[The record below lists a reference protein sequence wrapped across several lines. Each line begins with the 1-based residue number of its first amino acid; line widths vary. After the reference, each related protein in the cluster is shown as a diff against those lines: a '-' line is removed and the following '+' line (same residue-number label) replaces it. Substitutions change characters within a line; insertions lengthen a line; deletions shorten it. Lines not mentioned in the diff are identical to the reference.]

1 MEGYYILAG
10 ILFLFL
16 IGIGSIVCDI
26 IFNTEEEIVF
36 IKKPIQQ
43 ENFARFIADNYTDDD
58 DDKGLGF

>member
-43 ENFARFIADNYTDDD
+43 ENFARFIADNYSDDD
-58 DDKGLGF
+58 EDKGLGF

>member
-1 MEGYYILAG
+1 MEGYYILVG

-43 ENFARFIADNYTDDD
+43 ENFTNFIADNYMDDED
-58 DDKGLGF
+58 TGLGF

>member
-1 MEGYYILAG
+1 MEGYCILAG

-43 ENFARFIADNYTDDD
+43 ENFTNFIADNYMDDED
-58 DDKGLGF
+58 TGLGF

>member
-16 IGIGSIVCDI
+16 IGIVSVVCDI

-43 ENFARFIADNYTDDD
+43 ENFARFIADNYSDDD
-58 DDKGLGF
+58 EDKGLGF

>member
-26 IFNTEEEIVF
+26 IFNTEEEIIF

-58 DDKGLGF
+58 DKGLDF